1 MAINMTLFLYFCC
14 VLHSRLQK
22 LLKHI
27 SIRRLKFDQDEGKP
41 LVKLP
46 PRTVVIQEIELSG
59 EERELYD
66 AMQNHGQL
74 IIGRLE
80 SFKPFCQE
88 RLQSKQAQD

>member
-1 MAINMTLFLYFCC
+1 MFSFLSLI
-14 VLHSRLQK
+14 VSRLQK

-27 SIRRLKFDQDEGKP
+27 SIRRLKSDEDEGKP

-46 PRTVVIQEIELSG
+46 PRTVVIQEVELSQ

-74 IIGRLE
+74 VIGRLE
-80 SFKPFCQE
+80 AQVF
-88 RLQSKQAQD
+88 RLLPGELCRK